1 MTTTPHA
8 NANEAYEDRLT
19 RVEAIV
25 EANARSIGN
34 LREVEAI
41 VEANARSIGQ
51 LRDEAADFRAGFSD
65 LRAGFNELREGQAL
79 LTQVLVEQRDL
90 NAEFRRNTNAALDRI
105 DRTMLRFDQNLA
117 EFRRTLDYLLR
128 REGENRG

>member
-25 EANARSIGN
+25 EANARSIG
-34 LREVEAI
+34 
-41 VEANARSIGQ
+41 Q
-51 LRDEAADFRAGFSD
+51 LRDEAADF
-65 LRAGFNELREGQAL
+65 RAGFNELREGQAL

-105 DRTMLRFDQNLA
+105 DRTMLRVDQNLA